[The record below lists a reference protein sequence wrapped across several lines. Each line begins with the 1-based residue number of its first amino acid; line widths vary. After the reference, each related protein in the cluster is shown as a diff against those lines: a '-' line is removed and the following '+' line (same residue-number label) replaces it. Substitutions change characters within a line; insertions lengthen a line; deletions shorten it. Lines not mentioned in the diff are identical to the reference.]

1 MCGIHTHTTVF
12 TGFISTV
19 LFYVSMMGVC
29 VNVWWCVSCR
39 NLLLNVGPTH
49 DGTIV
54 PAFEERLLEMGAW
67 LKVCV
72 CACVRVWRL
81 MVCDYT
87 GQWGGHL

>member
-1 MCGIHTHTTVF
+1 MNVWYTHTHNCLHWIYKHSIILCKYD
-12 TGFISTV
+12 GC
-19 LFYVSMMGVC
+19 LC

-72 CACVRVWRL
+72 CACACACACVETDGV
-81 MVCDYT
+81 
-87 GQWGGHL
+87 